1 MPNMEL
7 YRIFTIVAD
16 EKNITRASEILNISQ
31 PAVTKHIKNLENEL
45 NTILFNR
52 SHGMQLT
59 KQGKI
64 LYEKVASHVKA
75 IDEAEKIFEKNRAIN
90 FGTYATMLSKV
101 LNTSIAQFYN
111 ENKDAKINAYTDQFN
126 LLFEKFLNYELDA
139 VLIIKRNES
148 EFDTSK
154 IKYIGLG
161 MFDYSIIANNNS
173 KLCGKKVKAKDFKNK
188 IVYVPRGR
196 NTAICKFID
205 IMKENNIE
213 VNSIDSVTMEGI
225 VEKNENSIGLANKDY
240 FVDEINQGRVT
251 ALDVDFNLPKG
262 EFGIYYHKDN
272 QFLELLKLIKII
284 KSNLTSKI

>member
-7 YRIFTIVAD
+7 YRIFIIVAD
-16 EKNITRASEILNISQ
+16 EENITRASEILNISQ

-75 IDEAEKIFEKNRAIN
+75 IDEAEKLFEKNRAIN

-126 LLFEKFLNYELDA
+126 TFFEKFLNYELDA
-139 VLIIKRNES
+139 VLIIKKDES

-154 IKYIGLG
+154 IKYIKLG
-161 MFDYSIIANNNS
+161 MFDYAIIANNNS
-173 KLCGKKVKAKDFKNK
+173 TLCGKKVKAKDFKNK

-196 NTAICKFID
+196 NIAVCKFID

-251 ALDVDFNLPKG
+251 ALDVDFKLPKG

-272 QFLELLKLIKII
+272 QFPELLKLIRII
-284 KSNLTSKI
+284 KKQFN